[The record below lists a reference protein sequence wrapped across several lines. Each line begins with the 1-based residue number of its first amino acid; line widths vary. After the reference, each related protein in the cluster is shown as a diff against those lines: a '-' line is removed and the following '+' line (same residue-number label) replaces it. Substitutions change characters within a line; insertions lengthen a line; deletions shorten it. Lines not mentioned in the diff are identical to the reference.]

1 MEYIIEIMPLMLQGL
16 KTTLW
21 VFVLTAIFSIPL
33 GMIACTLRLSKNKF
47 LQGIIQLYILIMRGT
62 PLLLQLIFIFFGLP
76 YIGIV
81 IDREIA
87 VVIAFILNYGAYFAE
102 IFRGGLLSI
111 DKGQYEAS
119 RVLGLSK
126 ADTYFG
132 IVLPQVIKRVL
143 PAVGNELITLVK
155 DTALVYTLGIGEVI
169 RAAKTLANRQAS
181 ILPFIVAA
189 GIYLV
194 IIAIM
199 TYLLK
204 RTENKYNYYR

>member
-47 LQGIIQLYILIMRGT
+47 LQGIVQFYILIMRGT

-76 YIGIV
+76 YLGIV
-81 IDREIA
+81 LSREIA

-119 RVLGLSK
+119 SVLGLSK

-132 IVLPQVIKRVL
+132 IVLPQVTKRVL

-189 GIYLV
+189 VIYVV

-204 RTENKYNYYR
+204 RAENKYNYYR

>member
-21 VFVLTAIFSIPL
+21 VFILTALFSIPL
-33 GMIACTLRLSKNKF
+33 GMVACTLRLSKNKL
-47 LQGIIQLYILIMRGT
+47 LQGIIQFYILIMRGT

-76 YIGIV
+76 YLGI
-81 IDREIA
+81 ILSREVA

-126 ADTYFG
+126 GDTYFG
-132 IVLPQVIKRVL
+132 IILPQVLKRVL

-189 GIYLV
+189 IIYLV

>member
-21 VFVLTAIFSIPL
+21 VFILTALFSIPL
-33 GMIACTLRLSKNKF
+33 GMIACTLRLSKNKL
-47 LQGIIQLYILIMRGT
+47 LQGIIQFYILIMRGT

-76 YIGIV
+76 YLGI
-81 IDREIA
+81 ILSREVA

-126 ADTYFG
+126 GDTYFG
-132 IVLPQVIKRVL
+132 IILPQVMKRVL

-189 GIYLV
+189 IIYLV